1 MEFIL
6 KYLIFAAIT
15 ISSIFL
21 PKVFFEK
28 HYRVLIVAYML
39 VVGII
44 FIYKP

>member
-6 KYLIFAAIT
+6 KYLIFAIIT
-15 ISSIFL
+15 ISLVFV

-28 HYRVLIVAYML
+28 YYRILFVAYML

-44 FIYKP
+44 FI